1 MTTGTPWHAIRR
13 IVPHS
18 IIAGVQVIQNLQQK
32 EMTACQCVPLCLVQ
46 LPDPIVHGLEVRM
59 MCPKCG
65 ETRLIERVDGHRW
78 FCAVCAHSWTVSA
91 KDIAHE
97 PCSAHVHRS
106 RRDGLGRY
114 GVNGRLVV

>member
-46 LPDPIVHGLEVRM
+46 LPDHG
-59 MCPKCG
+59 
-65 ETRLIERVDGHRW
+65 
-78 FCAVCAHSWTVSA
+78 SA
-91 KDIAHE
+91 
-97 PCSAHVHRS
+97 RS
-106 RRDGLGRY
+106 FTAWRSE
-114 GVNGRLVV
+114 